1 MGFSKMMELLQIKNE
16 GKNKNEITIERLKC
30 YMCKHNTMP
39 YKKEDKY
46 MLALAKL
53 YEKNKKQ

>member
-1 MGFSKMMELLQIKNE
+1 
-16 GKNKNEITIERLKC
+16 
-30 YMCKHNTMP
+30 MCKHNTMP

-53 YEKNKKQ
+53 YEKETEKKKEGKQKMKATDYINGIQNKEELLGDIFM